1 MSMNARFLP
10 WVRYAPLSGDAIQV
24 RAAGRDV
31 SVPIS
36 RYGPGDVIGIAPAL
50 IRRRDPVPGSLG
62 MPPNLFPSIEFSR
75 PDFPWSLT
83 PGAPD
88 ASGNLQPWLAL
99 VVVEARGGSPL
110 GNIAGAKLPVV
121 EVVRG
126 ELPAADELSYWA
138 HVQVDANAAMDEDA
152 VRRGIAR
159 ILSPRVLSPNTRYAA
174 CLVPAFEAGRLAGL
188 GKDVPDAR
196 STDPAWTAGTG
207 TVVLP
212 VYDSWLFTTTDSGD
226 LETLARRL
234 RGRDLAATSE
244 PLGLDVSEVSGD
256 VAGKLAPFEGALR
269 PLDAAAKWSG
279 PAVDKSAKKL
289 RSSLERKPV
298 NGVPVV
304 GLPLYGSIA
313 SGQTQPAPGW
323 LEDLNLDPR
332 RRAAAGLGVEM
343 VRAHQDELVDEA
355 WRQAGDIERAR
366 REREG
371 ALLADLAA
379 ARLHARTIAPLAG
392 AHALVTMAP
401 ALSRMRDPGRV
412 TFAARVASSVL
423 PAPALGAAFRRILAT
438 KTPPASRNAGQGIRR
453 SLTLQNAAVVL
464 PGALP
469 STPARLVTDATVKSA
484 ITPGGGHGDVGGH
497 GGVFGGGG
505 VLTHPVIGTHPVVGP
520 VAPTPRPVTPVTPVA
535 PIAPI
540 GPIITPIEPA
550 TPLTLVKVS
559 PLVLALSSSQTS
571 MLATFTTQAAA
582 RKPAVVEVVRPDA
595 LAWPTPPTPAGP
607 ATAVARFATRV
618 TFGEGARLFGGRG
631 IVATP
636 RFDQPLAAWL
646 DPSFLLAGVDI
657 PPDSAGLLEVNSP
670 FVEALI
676 VAANHELARELLW
689 RGVPLDRG
697 STPLTRFFESRVS
710 AAPRDMTAT
719 ASWNP
724 ADRLGTHVA
733 FGERV
738 VLILRSR
745 LVTHLAETAI
755 FLARAEPDGEFRK
768 PGETHL
774 MPVFRGPAGLDT
786 AYFGFEITPEDL
798 ASDPGW
804 YVVIQELSGA
814 VRFGLDE
821 EGTAP
826 MTTWNDLAWP
836 MVGVTGGYVAIA
848 KEKPAPADPEGLVWG
863 KDSAHMAGISLQRP
877 IRLSIHT
884 SLLLPEKT

>member
-10 WVRYAPLSGDAIQV
+10 WVRSAPLSGDAIQV

-36 RYGPGDVIGIAPAL
+36 SYGPGDVTGVAPAL

-62 MPPNLFPSIEFSR
+62 MPPNLFPSIEFARS
-75 PDFPWSLT
+75 DFPWCLT
-83 PGAPD
+83 PGLPD
-88 ASGNLQPWLAL
+88 AAGKLQPWLAL

-110 GNIAGAKLPVV
+110 GSIAGAKLPVV
-121 EVVRG
+121 EVHRG
-126 ELPAADELSYWA
+126 DLPAPDELSYWA
-138 HVQVDANAAMDEDA
+138 HVQVDADAAMGEDSA
-152 VRRGIAR
+152 RRGIAR
-159 ILSPRVLSPNTRYAA
+159 VLSPRALSPNTRYAA

-188 GKDVPDAR
+188 GQDVPDAR
-196 STDPAWTAGTG
+196 STEPAWKPGTG

-244 PLGLDVSEVSGD
+244 PLGLDVSRVSGE
-256 VAGKLAPFEGALR
+256 VNGKLAPFEGALR
-269 PLDAAAKWSG
+269 PLDAEAKWSG
-279 PAVDKSAKKL
+279 PAVAASAKKL
-289 RSSLERKPV
+289 RSNLERKPV

-323 LEDLNLDPR
+323 LEELNLDPR

-343 VRAHQDELVDEA
+343 VRAHQEELVDEA

-379 ARLHARTIAPLAG
+379 ARLYARTIAPLAG

-401 ALSRMRDPGRV
+401 ALSRMRDPGSV
-412 TFAARVASSVL
+412 TLAARVASSVL
-423 PAPALGAAFRRILAT
+423 PAPALSAPFRRILAT
-438 KTPPASRNAGQGIRR
+438 KTTPASRNAGEGIRR
-453 SLTLQNAAVVL
+453 SLTLQNTAVVS

-469 STPARLVTDATVKSA
+469 ATPARLVTDATVRSA
-484 ITPGGGHGDVGGH
+484 IAPAGGH
-497 GGVFGGGG
+497 GGVLTGGG
-505 VLTHPVIGTHPVVGP
+505 LTHTVVGTHPVVGP
-520 VAPTPRPVTPVTPVA
+520 AGPTLHTVTPVTPVL
-535 PIAPI
+535 
-540 GPIITPIEPA
+540 TPVTPA
-550 TPLTLVKVS
+550 TPLTLVTPVS
-559 PLVLALSSSQTS
+559 PTVLALTSTQTT
-571 MLATFTTQAAA
+571 MLATFTLQTAA
-582 RKPAVVEVVRPDA
+582 RKPAVVEVVRPRA
-595 LAWPTPPTPAGP
+595 LAWPSPPAPAGP
-607 ATAVARFATRV
+607 ATAAARFATRV
-618 TFGEGARLFGGRG
+618 TFGDGARVFGGRG
-631 IVATP
+631 VVATP

-646 DPSFLLAGVDI
+646 DPGLLLAGVDI
-657 PPDSAGLLEVNSP
+657 PPDTAGLLEVNNP

-689 RGVPLDRG
+689 RGVPLDRS

-710 AAPRDMTAT
+710 AAPRDMAAT
-719 ASWNP
+719 AGWNP
-724 ADRLGTHVA
+724 ADRLGAHVA

-755 FLARAEPDGEFRK
+755 FLAKAEPDGEFRK
-768 PGETHL
+768 PGQTHL

-814 VRFGLDE
+814 VRFGFDE
-821 EGTAP
+821 EGAAP
-826 MTTWNDLAWP
+826 MATWNDLAWP
-836 MVGVTGGYVAIA
+836 MVGVAGGYVAVA
-848 KEKPAPADPEGLVWG
+848 KEKPAPAQPEGLVWG
-863 KDSAHMAGISLQRP
+863 TDSAQMAGISLQRP

>member
-10 WVRYAPLSGDAIQV
+10 WVRFSPLSGDAIQV

-36 RYGPGDVIGIAPAL
+36 RYGPGDVIGIVPAL
-50 IRRRDPVPGSLG
+50 VRRRDPVPGSLG
-62 MPPNLFPSIEFSR
+62 MPPNLFPSIEFTRS
-75 PDFPWSLT
+75 DFPWCLT

-88 ASGNLQPWLAL
+88 AAGELRPWLAL
-99 VVVEARGGSPL
+99 IVVEARGGSPL
-110 GNIAGAKLPVV
+110 GSIAGAKLPVV
-121 EVVRG
+121 EVPRN
-126 ELPAADELSYWA
+126 ELPAADEISYWA
-138 HVQVDANAAMDEDA
+138 HVQVDADAAMGEDSA
-152 VRRGIAR
+152 RRGIAR
-159 ILSPRVLSPNTRYAA
+159 ILSPRALSPNTRYAA

-196 STDPAWTAGTG
+196 SADPAWTSGTG

-244 PLGLDVSEVSGD
+244 PLELDVSQMSGD
-256 VAGKLAPFEGALR
+256 VGGKLAPFEGALR
-269 PLDAAAKWSG
+269 PLDAAATWSG
-279 PAVDKSAKKL
+279 PAVNASTKKL
-289 RSSLERKPV
+289 RANLERKPV

-332 RRAAAGLGVEM
+332 RRSAAGLGVEM
-343 VRAHQDELVDEA
+343 VRAHQEELVDEA

-371 ALLADLAA
+371 ALLADLAS
-379 ARLHARTIAPLAG
+379 ARLHARTIAPLGG

-401 ALSRMRDPGRV
+401 ALSRMRDAGTV

-423 PAPALGAAFRRILAT
+423 PAPALSGAFRRILAT
-438 KTPPASRNAGQGIRR
+438 KTPPASHAAGQGIRT
-453 SLTLQNAAVVL
+453 SLALQNTAVIL

-469 STPARLVTDATVKSA
+469 AAPAGLVTDATILGA
-484 ITPGGGHGDVGGH
+484 AAPPGGGHGGIGGHGGVIVGGH
-497 GGVFGGGG
+497 GGVLTGG
-505 VLTHPVIGTHPVVGP
+505 VLTHPVVGTGP
-520 VAPTPRPVTPVTPVA
+520 TLHTTPVTPVTPA
-535 PIAPI
+535 PPF
-540 GPIITPIEPA
+540 ITALATA
-550 TPLTLVKVS
+550 TPLTLATPPK
-559 PLVLALSSSQTS
+559 PAVLALTSTQTT
-571 MLATFTTQAAA
+571 MLATFTAQAAA
-582 RKPAVVEVVRPDA
+582 RKPAIVEVVRPA
-595 LAWPTPPTPAGP
+595 SLAWPSPPQADGP
-607 ATAVARFATRV
+607 AAAVARFATRV
-618 TFGEGARLFGGRG
+618 TFGDGARLSGGRG
-631 IVATP
+631 VVATP

-646 DPSFLLAGVDI
+646 DPGFLLAGVNI
-657 PPDSAGLLEVNSP
+657 PPDTAGLLEVNSP

-689 RGVPLDRG
+689 RGVPLDRV

-710 AAPRDMTAT
+710 SAPRDMTAT
-719 ASWNP
+719 AGWNA

-755 FLARAEPDGEFRK
+755 FLARADPDGPFRK

-821 EGTAP
+821 EGTDP
-826 MTTWNDLAWP
+826 METWSDLAWP
-836 MVGVTGGYVAIA
+836 MVAVEGGYVAVD
-848 KEKPAPADPEGLVWG
+848 KKNPAPADPENLVWER
-863 KDSAHMAGISLQRP
+863 DSAHMAGITLQRP

-884 SLLLPEKT
+884 SLLLPEKS

>member
-10 WVRYAPLSGDAIQV
+10 WVRYTPLSGDAIRV

-36 RYGPGDVIGIAPAL
+36 RYGPGDVTGIAPAL

-62 MPPNLFPSIEFSR
+62 MPPNLFPSIEFAR
-75 PDFPWSLT
+75 PDFPWCRT

-88 ASGNLQPWLAL
+88 ASGQLQPWLAL

-110 GNIAGAKLPVV
+110 GSIAGAKLPVV
-121 EVVRG
+121 EVARG

-138 HVQVDANAAMDEDA
+138 HVQVDAAAAMSEDSA
-152 VRRGIAR
+152 KRGIAR
-159 ILSPRVLSPNTRYAA
+159 ILSPRALSPNTRYAA

-188 GKDVPDAR
+188 GKDVTDAR
-196 STDPAWTAGTG
+196 STDPAWTPGTG

-244 PLGLDVSEVSGD
+244 PLKLDVSQVSGD
-256 VAGKLAPFEGALR
+256 VGGKLAPFEGALR
-269 PLDAAAKWSG
+269 PLDAAATWSG
-279 PAVDKSAKKL
+279 PAVNASAKKL
-289 RSSLERKPV
+289 RSNLERKPV

-332 RRAAAGLGVEM
+332 RRSAAGLGVEM
-343 VRAHQDELVDEA
+343 VRAHQEELVDEA

-371 ALLADLAA
+371 ALLADLAT
-379 ARLHARTIAPLAG
+379 ARLHARAIAPLAG

-401 ALSRMRDPGRV
+401 ALSRMRDPGSV

-438 KTPPASRNAGQGIRR
+438 KTPPASRNAGQGIRS
-453 SLTLQNAAVVL
+453 SLTRQNAAVVS

-469 STPARLVTDATVKSA
+469 ATPARLVTDATVKAA
-484 ITPGGGHGDVGGH
+484 ITPGGHGGVVGGH
-497 GGVFGGGG
+497 GGVVGGHGG
-505 VLTHPVIGTHPVVGP
+505 VLAGGGLTHPVVGTVGPTLQPATP
-520 VAPTPRPVTPVTPVA
+520 VTLVTPVTPA
-535 PIAPI
+535 
-540 GPIITPIEPA
+540 ITPFEPA
-550 TPLTLVKVS
+550 TPLTLVTPVS
-559 PLVLALSSSQTS
+559 PAVLALTSTQTT
-571 MLATFTTQAAA
+571 MLATFTLQAAV
-582 RKPAVVEVVRPDA
+582 RKPAVVEVVRPES
-595 LAWPTPPTPAGP
+595 LAWPSPPEPAGP
-607 ATAVARFATRV
+607 ATAAARFATRV
-618 TFGEGARLFGGRG
+618 TFGDGARLFGGRG
-631 IVATP
+631 VVATP
-636 RFDQPLAAWL
+636 RFEQPLAAWL
-646 DPSFLLAGVDI
+646 DPGLLLAGVDI
-657 PPDSAGLLEVNSP
+657 PPDSAGLLEVNAP

-689 RGVPLDRG
+689 RGVPLDRV

-710 AAPRDMTAT
+710 AAPRDMQAT
-719 ASWNP
+719 AGWNI
-724 ADRLGTHVA
+724 ADRLGSHVA

-755 FLARAEPDGEFRK
+755 FLAKAEPDGEFRK

-814 VRFGLDE
+814 VRFGFDE
-821 EGTAP
+821 EGTTP
-826 MTTWNDLAWP
+826 MKTWNDLAWP
-836 MVGVTGGYVAIA
+836 MVGMAGGYVAVE
-848 KEKPAPADPEGLVWG
+848 KEKPAPAQPEGLVWG
-863 KDSAHMAGISLQRP
+863 RDSAHMAGISLQRP